1 MKDESVCVCVC
12 VNNEIYFFSILLLII
27 IFPVTKEKNYHSSG
41 IMAIS
46 NPAAVELPNEN
57 FLCYYLTQAASQS
70 KDQPRQNNFCILD
83 EPEPWK

>member
-1 MKDESVCVCVC
+1 MCVKDECVCVC

-27 IFPVTKEKNYHSSG
+27 FPVTKQKNYHSSG

-57 FLCYYLTQAASQS
+57 FLCCYLTQAVQRSAKTEQ
-70 KDQPRQNNFCILD
+70 LLHLG
-83 EPEPWK
+83 